1 MKNKVISFL
10 AGMLFMIVF
19 GFIDNAFLYLGMDIN
34 PFLDASQSPMLSAMW
49 GNTFSDV
56 IGAVFGIIIAT
67 LFKKFFSVK
76 PSEHLLVEI
85 IGVLIGCLIPIIAY
99 TVLV

>member
-1 MKNKVISFL
+1 MKAKIVSFF

-34 PFLDASQSPMLSAMW
+34 PFLNASQSPMLSAMW

-56 IGAVFGIIIAT
+56 IGAIFGVIIAS
-67 LFKKFFSVK
+67 LFKKLFDVK

-85 IGVLIGCLIPIIAY
+85 VGVLIGCLIPIIIY
-99 TVLV
+99 MMF